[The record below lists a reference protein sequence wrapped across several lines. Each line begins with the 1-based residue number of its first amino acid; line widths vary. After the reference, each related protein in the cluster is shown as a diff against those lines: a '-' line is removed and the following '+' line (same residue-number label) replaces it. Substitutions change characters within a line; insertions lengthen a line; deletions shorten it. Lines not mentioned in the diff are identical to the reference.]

1 MDRAELEAIVRE
13 TVREVLGQGAAAAA
27 PEAQGAGAGIDE
39 KAAGRS
45 GGESAARRVR
55 LPPPRDPEALRRLI
69 EQTPARVAQGRTGT
83 RYLTEVYVGLR
94 AEHAIARDAVYSEVP
109 DGFPEKLGCLSLRT
123 RAKDKEEYLLYPDHG
138 RRLDDESRRRVEA
151 EASRGADVQVILAD
165 GLAAWAIARQGEE
178 LLPALLA
185 ELQGKG
191 LSTGKPLFVRFARI
205 GVQDEIGVL
214 TQARS
219 TLIAV
224 GERPGLG
231 TGDSLSI
238 YTAYG
243 PRLGQ
248 DNAEKNC
255 ISNIRPLGLPP
266 RAAARECA
274 ELMRRTF
281 DAGGGGIQLARAQ
294 RDGSAR

>member
-1 MDRAELEAIVRE
+1 MDRAQLEALVRE
-13 TVREVLGQGAAAAA
+13 AVREVLGEQQPATA
-27 PEAQGAGAGIDE
+27 PKPPPGHP
-39 KAAGRS
+39 
-45 GGESAARRVR
+45 GGEGGTRKVR
-55 LPPPRDPEALRRLI
+55 PPPVRDAQALRRLV

-83 RYLTEVYVGLR
+83 RYLTSVYVGLR

-109 DGFPEKLGCLSLRT
+109 DDFASKLGCLALRT
-123 RAKDKEEYLLYPDHG
+123 QAKDKEDYLLYPDHG
-138 RRLDDESRRRVEA
+138 RRLDEESRRRGEA
-151 EASRGADVQVILAD
+151 EATRGVDVQVILAD
-165 GLAAWAIARQGEE
+165 GLAAWAILRQGEE
-178 LLPALLA
+178 LLPALLS
-185 ELQGKG
+185 EIGSKG
-191 LSTGKPLFVRFARI
+191 LSTGKPLFVRYARI

-231 TGDSLSI
+231 TGDSLSL
-238 YTAYG
+238 YTAFA

-255 ISNIRPLGLPP
+255 ISNVRPLGLPP

-274 ELMRRTF
+274 ELLRRTF
-281 DAGGGGIQLARAQ
+281 DAGGGGIHLVRGGAR
-294 RDGSAR
+294 